1 MNDLIQYW
9 DVFPRHIRLSKTGQA
24 QFIPLSFRGPDRALE
39 FESSNPAVVQV
50 HDAGVLSVGMV
61 VGNAMIIVRDA
72 EHPESLRYLQ
82 VEVRDPSW
90 FANHPDYVLDLG
102 ESVTLQGS
110 VVDALNASPVSG
122 VLVTIRRNSGGA
134 IVAQQITDA
143 AGEYEVELYEGVY
156 VYEAVAQN
164 YITST
169 GLISVASSGSVGQ
182 HIVISPELNG
192 QVARIVLQ
200 WGVDPRDLDS
210 HLRGPRPGG
219 GTFHVYYSTDF
230 VEDCGELD
238 VDDTSS
244 YGPETITMLRLVAG
258 IYRYS
263 VHDYTNK
270 NSSTST
276 GLANSN
282 ATVKLFFYDGQELTF
297 NVPHQPG
304 TVWNV
309 FEIDGA
315 TGTITPLNQMEFE
328 SNSDNVGLQEIT

>member
-1 MNDLIQYW
+1 MSELNYW
-9 DVFPRHIRLSKTGQA
+9 DVFPQSIRFSKSEDMQEL
-24 QFIPLSFRGPDRALE
+24 PLTTRGSAKRLE
-39 FESSNPAVVQV
+39 FESSNPAVAEVV
-50 HDAGVLSVGMV
+50 DGGVLAAGTE
-61 VGNAMIIVRDA
+61 VGNAMIMVRDA
-72 EHPESLRYLQ
+72 ENPDSLRYLR

-102 ESVTLQGS
+102 ESVTVQGT
-110 VVDALNASPVSG
+110 VIDALTTNSVPGA
-122 VLVTIRRNSGGA
+122 LVTIRRNSGGS
-134 IVAQQITDA
+134 IVAQQITDSS
-143 AGEYEVELYEGVY
+143 GRYEVELYEGVY
-156 VYEAVAQN
+156 IYEATAQN
-164 YITST
+164 YINST
-169 GLISVASSGSVGQ
+169 GLISVAASGSIGQ
-182 HIVISPELNG
+182 NIVMSPELNG

-200 WGVDPRDLDS
+200 WGANPRDLDS

-244 YGPETITMLRLVAG
+244 YGPETITMLGLYAG
-258 IYRYS
+258 TYRYS

-276 GLANSN
+276 GLANSS
-282 ATVKLFFYDGQELTF
+282 ATVKLFFHDGQELTF
-297 NVPHQPG
+297 NVPNQPG

-315 TGTITPLNQMEFE
+315 TGVITPLNHMEFQ
-328 SNSDNVGLQEIT
+328 SNPSNVGS

>member
-1 MNDLIQYW
+1 MSELNYW
-9 DVFPRHIRLSKTGQA
+9 DVFPQNIRFSKSDEMQV
-24 QFIPLSFRGPDRALE
+24 IPLSVRGVERSVE
-39 FESSNPAVVQV
+39 FESSNPAVAEVSE
-50 HDAGVLSVGMV
+50 DGVLTAGMEA
-61 VGNAMIIVRDA
+61 GNAMILVRDVA
-72 EHPESLRYLQ
+72 HPASLRYLQ

-110 VVDALNASPVSG
+110 VIDALSTNAVSG
-122 VLVTIRRNSGGA
+122 VLVTIRRNSGGS
-134 IVAQQITDA
+134 IVAQQITDSR
-143 AGEYEVELYEGVY
+143 GEYEVELYEGVY
-156 VYEAVAQN
+156 IYEATAQN
-164 YITST
+164 YINST
-169 GLISVASSGSVGQ
+169 GLISVAASGSIGQ
-182 HIVISPELNG
+182 NIVISPELNG

-200 WGVDPRDLDS
+200 WGANPSDLDS

-219 GTFHVYYSTDF
+219 GNFHVSYSDDY

-258 IYRYS
+258 TYLYS
-263 VHDYTNK
+263 VHDYTNR

-282 ATVKLFFYDGQELTF
+282 ATVKLFFHDGQELTF
-297 NVPHQPG
+297 NVPNQPG
-304 TVWNV
+304 TLWNV

-315 TGTITPLNQMEFE
+315 TGAITPLNEMEFE
-328 SNSDNVGLQEIT
+328 SNI

>member
-9 DVFPRHIRLSKTGQA
+9 DIFPKNIRLSKTGQA

-50 HDAGVLSVGMV
+50 HDSGVLLLGLV
-61 VGNAMIIVRDA
+61 VGNAMIMVRDA

-90 FANHPDYVLDLG
+90 FANHPDYIFDPG
-102 ESVTLQGS
+102 ESVTVRGS
-110 VVDALNASPVSG
+110 VVDALNAGPVSG
-122 VLVTIRRNSGGA
+122 VLVTIRRNSGGT

-156 VYEAVAQN
+156 TYEANAQS

-169 GLISVASSGSVGQ
+169 GLISVAANGSVGQ

-200 WGVDPRDLDS
+200 WGADPRDLDS

-219 GTFHVYYSTDF
+219 GSFHVYYSTDF
-230 VEDCGELD
+230 VEGCGELD

-244 YGPETITMLRLVAG
+244 YGPETITLLGLYAG
-258 IYRYS
+258 TYRYS
-263 VHDYTNK
+263 IHDYTNRS
-270 NSSTST
+270 SSTSS

-297 NVPHQPG
+297 RVPNQPG

-309 FEIDGA
+309 FEINGA

-328 SNSDNVGLQEIT
+328 SSSDEVGL

>member
-1 MNDLIQYW
+1 MSEINYW
-9 DVFPRHIRLSKTGQA
+9 TIFPQCIRFSKSEEMQV
-24 QFIPLSFRGPDRALE
+24 IPLTTRGSERRME
-39 FESSNPAVVQV
+39 FESSNPSVAEVY
-50 HDAGVLSVGMV
+50 DDGVLAAGLE
-61 VGNAMIIVRDA
+61 VGNAMVMVRD
-72 EHPESLRYLQ
+72 PDNPNTLRYLQ

-110 VVDALNASPVSG
+110 VIDALSTNAVSG
-122 VLVTIRRNSGGA
+122 VLVTIRRNSGGS
-134 IVAQQITDA
+134 IVAQQITDSR
-143 AGEYEVELYEGVY
+143 GEYEVELYEGVY
-156 VYEAVAQN
+156 IYEATAQN
-164 YITST
+164 YINST
-169 GLISVASSGSVGQ
+169 GLISVAASGSIGQ
-182 HIVISPELNG
+182 NIVMSPELNG

-200 WGVDPRDLDS
+200 WGATPRDLDS

-219 GTFHVYYSTDF
+219 GSFHVYYSTDF

-244 YGPETITMLRLVAG
+244 YGPETITMLGLYAG
-258 IYRYS
+258 TYRYS

-276 GLANSN
+276 GLANSS
-282 ATVKLFFYDGQELTF
+282 ATVKLFFHDGQELTF
-297 NVPHQPG
+297 NVPDQPG

-328 SNSDNVGLQEIT
+328 SDSDDVGL

>member
-1 MNDLIQYW
+1 MSELNYW
-9 DVFPRHIRLSKTGQA
+9 EVFPQNIRFSKSGEMQV
-24 QFIPLSFRGPDRALE
+24 IPLSVRGSERTLE
-39 FESSNPAVVQV
+39 FESSNPAVAEVYE
-50 HDAGVLSVGMV
+50 DGVLAAGME
-61 VGNAMIIVRDA
+61 VGNAMIIVRDVA
-72 EHPESLRYLQ
+72 HPESLRYLQ

-110 VVDALNASPVSG
+110 VVDALSTFPIPGALVS
-122 VLVTIRRNSGGA
+122 IRRNAGGS
-134 IVAQQITDA
+134 IVAQQITDSR
-143 AGEYEVELYEGVY
+143 GEYEVELYEGVY
-156 VYEAVAQN
+156 VYEVTAQS
-164 YITST
+164 YISST
-169 GLISVASSGSVGQ
+169 GLISVNAAGSIGQ
-182 HIVISPELNG
+182 NIVISPELNG

-200 WGVDPRDLDS
+200 WGHDPEDLDS

-219 GTFHVYYSTDF
+219 GSFHVSYSDDY

-258 IYRYS
+258 TYFYS
-263 VHDYTNK
+263 VHDYTNR

-282 ATVKLFFYDGQELTF
+282 ATVKLFFHDGQELTF
-297 NVPHQPG
+297 NVPNQPG
-304 TVWNV
+304 TLWNV

-315 TGTITPLNQMEFE
+315 TGAITPLNEMEFE
-328 SNSDNVGLQEIT
+328 SNI